1 MMDNFNQQPHP
12 PTPPASIPT
21 PTVPAEQPPPHWIK
35 WVLIILLVALL
46 SSSVTY
52 FALTQRE
59 EKSQPSPIVQTP
71 PSPTPTPDPTA
82 NWKTYANSKFSFLI
96 KHPPDFEV
104 SDEGGI
110 LIQKIRNEPSGIETS
125 FAYISIIPDGFVSR
139 GGEIYNYITEETNKL
154 LALGIGETVIVDPGL
169 TNQSYTRLPDI
180 TVGGLPAK
188 LFENYQ
194 PWEFPQ
200 GTKERRLYIHNGIQT
215 YMIGGYL
222 KDKGEVSPEFFNQI
236 LSTFRFD

>member
-1 MMDNFNQQPHP
+1 MDEQNQQTLP
-12 PTPPASIPT
+12 PQQPTIPPQSINP
-21 PTVPAEQPPPHWIK
+21 VPRPQQRTWIK
-35 WVLIILLVALL
+35 WVLIIVFLALL
-46 SSSVTY
+46 SSIATY
-52 FALTQRE
+52 FVL
-59 EKSQPSPIVQTP
+59 KSQSPKQPPQVVQT
-71 PSPTPTPDPTA
+71 TPTPDPTA